1 MNKDKNYISLLQ
13 AAALAPSRPSISAIW
28 RWARKG
34 VKTRSGRIVK
44 LAHIRSGRAI
54 FTTKEDLERFFHEL
68 AEGDAS
74 HFDAQREPAPLVP
87 KTRSKA
93 EAKRAHEAAEEKLRK
108 HGVL

>member
-1 MNKDKNYISLLQ
+1 MTGNYITLSE

-54 FTTKEDLERFFHEL
+54 YTTKEDLERFFHEL
-68 AEGDAS
+68 AEGDAP
-74 HFDAQREPAPLVP
+74 HFDAQRPGVMSE
-87 KTRSKA
+87 SH
-93 EAKRAHEAAEEKLRK
+93 KRAEQKLRDE
-108 HGVL
+108 GVL